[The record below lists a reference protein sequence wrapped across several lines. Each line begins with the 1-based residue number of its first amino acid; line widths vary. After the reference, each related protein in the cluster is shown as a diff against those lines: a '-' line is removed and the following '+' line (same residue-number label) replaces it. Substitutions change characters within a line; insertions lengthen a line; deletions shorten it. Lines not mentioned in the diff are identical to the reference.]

1 MLDAMMKFAIQALTA
16 VLAVLGIGLT
26 LAPAEDLP
34 PLKTGDI
41 VFQKTTSSASDAIM
55 LASGTEYTHV
65 GIVDV
70 DKNGR
75 SRVIEAVGP
84 VQEVPLDAW
93 IKKGVGS
100 RVTVKRI
107 KGLDEANAKEAIA
120 SARRYLGRPYDH
132 FFYETRDQIYCSELV
147 YAAFQ
152 DGPGLTVGHEEKVR
166 DLNIDTAAAQKL
178 NEILAA
184 HGAGAIPWAKNTW
197 HAYHNWEHLHAGAT
211 VVKSGWPFKR
221 PEGDLSYRP
230 DALPRTREILSRC
243 LSWQIMLN
251 WDQAKLQQMTQAVN
265 AAAVEM

>member
-1 MLDAMMKFAIQALTA
+1 MKFALQALTA

-41 VFQKTTSSASDAIM
+41 VFQTTTTSASDAIM

-84 VQEVPLDAW
+84 VREVPLDAW

-107 KGLDEANAKEAIA
+107 KGLEEATAKEAIA

-152 DGPGLTVGHEEKVR
+152 DGPGLTVGRQEKVR

-178 NEILAA
+178 IAQRWRSHPLCKTKGARSFKECYALILDQTLVTPASIA
-184 HGAGAIPWAKNTW
+184 RDRQMEMIYTNFGFGA
-197 HAYHNWEHLHAGAT
+197 E
-211 VVKSGWPFKR
+211 
-221 PEGDLSYRP
+221 
-230 DALPRTREILSRC
+230 
-243 LSWQIMLN
+243 
-251 WDQAKLQQMTQAVN
+251 
-265 AAAVEM
+265 

>member
-1 MLDAMMKFAIQALTA
+1 MLDAMMKFALQALTA

-41 VFQKTTSSASDAIM
+41 VFQTTTTSASDAIM

-107 KGLDEANAKEAIA
+107 KGLEEATAKEAIA

-152 DGPGLTVGHEEKVR
+152 DGPGLTVGRQEKVR

-178 NEILAA
+178 IAQRWRSHPLCKTKGARSFKECYALILDQTLVTPASIA
-184 HGAGAIPWAKNTW
+184 RDPQMEMIYTNFGFGA
-197 HAYHNWEHLHAGAT
+197 E
-211 VVKSGWPFKR
+211 
-221 PEGDLSYRP
+221 
-230 DALPRTREILSRC
+230 
-243 LSWQIMLN
+243 
-251 WDQAKLQQMTQAVN
+251 
-265 AAAVEM
+265 

>member
-1 MLDAMMKFAIQALTA
+1 MIRRNGNLRDGLGATRPPPSENMLDAMMKFAIQALTA

-41 VFQKTTSSASDAIM
+41 VFQKTTTSASDAIM

-65 GIVDV
+65 GIVNI

-75 SRVIEAVGP
+75 PRVIEAVGP

-93 IKKGVGS
+93 IKKGVGA

-107 KGLDEANAKEAIA
+107 KGLDEAHAKEAIA

-132 FFYETRDQIYCSELV
+132 YFYETRDQIYCSELV

-152 DGPGLTVGHEEKVR
+152 DGPGLTVGREEMVR

-178 NEILAA
+178 IAQRWRSHPLCRTKGAKTFKECYAFILEQTLVTPASIA
-184 HGAGAIPWAKNTW
+184 RDPQMEMIYTNFGFGA
-197 HAYHNWEHLHAGAT
+197 E
-211 VVKSGWPFKR
+211 
-221 PEGDLSYRP
+221 
-230 DALPRTREILSRC
+230 
-243 LSWQIMLN
+243 
-251 WDQAKLQQMTQAVN
+251 
-265 AAAVEM
+265 

>member
-1 MLDAMMKFAIQALTA
+1 MKFALQALTA

-41 VFQKTTSSASDAIM
+41 VFQTTTTSASDAIM

-100 RVTVKRI
+100 RVTVKRV
-107 KGLDEANAKEAIA
+107 KGLEEATAKEAIA

-152 DGPGLTVGHEEKVR
+152 DGPGLTVGRQEKVR

-178 NEILAA
+178 IAQRWRSHPLCKTKGARSFKECYALILDQTLVTPASIA
-184 HGAGAIPWAKNTW
+184 RDPQMEMIYTNFGFGA
-197 HAYHNWEHLHAGAT
+197 E
-211 VVKSGWPFKR
+211 
-221 PEGDLSYRP
+221 
-230 DALPRTREILSRC
+230 
-243 LSWQIMLN
+243 
-251 WDQAKLQQMTQAVN
+251 
-265 AAAVEM
+265 